1 MIVLGIIQTFA
12 YRVGESTAHNIIKET
27 YTMLV
32 QVLMPIYMK
41 APSEDEWKCSKDF
54 LAE

>member
-1 MIVLGIIQTFA
+1 MIVLGTIQTFA

-32 QVLMPIYMK
+32 QVLMQYT
-41 APSEDEWKCSKDF
+41 WKLLQKMNGNVAKIF
-54 LAE
+54 